1 MKKITNHF
9 RERKNLALALRIYQ
23 LLSENSKK
31 RIKAIVPVYVALSLL
46 DLLGVI
52 LLASCGT
59 IAFNLVSGDPR
70 PSRVEL
76 FIRQYLKVDIESS
89 TLVFTFAILA
99 AVFLVSKTMLNAAVN
114 YRMIKWMANQESLL
128 STKLF
133 SSLLRAPLSEI
144 RKIGVGDTQWAIM
157 TGSSRIISG
166 VVSPLVMVLGDLI
179 SILALLS
186 TLILTSPEVTL
197 MLVVILIFSQK
208 LYSHWLKL
216 RVISY
221 GYQASE
227 KGAALNEEI
236 IQSFNAV
243 KEIKIYSLTESIN
256 KYFSQERN
264 IISMVGQKSTFLNN
278 LFRYYLETIVIFSAF
293 FVVSFEFYT
302 TDTRRALTS
311 LVLFLSVGL
320 RIIPSLQR
328 LQAITMSLQLSQGM
342 TQTYFSI
349 TEQLQSLEQESQIG
363 LKVNTLEQDIKL
375 GVKISGLEY
384 VVSKDEGNLPILKD
398 ISFEV
403 PVGALMAIVG
413 ASGSGKTTLADIISG
428 LLMVEKG
435 SINFIDLDGNR
446 SEPRRDLVGYCS
458 QNPYIFDS
466 NLEENLKISRVDV
479 DDESIS
485 SMIKNLDLTNL
496 LGKAST
502 ESEVTFSRRI
512 SGGERQRIGIARVFL
527 SNRPIL
533 VFDEPTSALD
543 KENATRF
550 LQLLDKN
557 RGTKTQI
564 IVTHDLEAAM
574 SCDQLIVLENGK
586 LHFQGK
592 PADYY
597 QTKL

>member
-1 MKKITNHF
+1 
-9 RERKNLALALRIYQ
+9 
-23 LLSENSKK
+23 
-31 RIKAIVPVYVALSLL
+31 
-46 DLLGVI
+46 
-52 LLASCGT
+52 
-59 IAFNLVSGDPR
+59 
-70 PSRVEL
+70 
-76 FIRQYLKVDIESS
+76 
-89 TLVFTFAILA
+89 
-99 AVFLVSKTMLNAAVN
+99 
-114 YRMIKWMANQESLL
+114 
-128 STKLF
+128 
-133 SSLLRAPLSEI
+133 
-144 RKIGVGDTQWAIM
+144 
-157 TGSSRIISG
+157 
-166 VVSPLVMVLGDLI
+166 
-179 SILALLS
+179 
-186 TLILTSPEVTL
+186 
-197 MLVVILIFSQK
+197 
-208 LYSHWLKL
+208 
-216 RVISY
+216 
-221 GYQASE
+221 
-227 KGAALNEEI
+227 
-236 IQSFNAV
+236 
-243 KEIKIYSLTESIN
+243 
-256 KYFSQERN
+256 
-264 IISMVGQKSTFLNN
+264 
-278 LFRYYLETIVIFSAF
+278 
-293 FVVSFEFYT
+293 
-302 TDTRRALTS
+302 
-311 LVLFLSVGL
+311 
-320 RIIPSLQR
+320 
-328 LQAITMSLQLSQGM
+328 MSLQLSQGM